1 MMRQISYQENGDTLE
16 AYKIEGQNL
25 ILVAIIWAN
34 NTETVNVTFEGKR
47 PSRQFDSAKLAM
59 RWIEENL

>member
-1 MMRQISYQENGDTLE
+1 MRQISYQENGDTLE
-16 AYKIEGQNL
+16 AYKIAGQNL
-25 ILVAIIWAN
+25 ILVAITWAG

-47 PSRQFDSAKLAM
+47 PACQFDSAKLAM